1 MSTRAV
7 STADTSAKAGAC
19 LCGAVRYR
27 VTGPLRPVVACH
39 CSQCRRT
46 TGHFMAATAARR
58 CDFELISQAELK
70 WYVSSPEARR
80 GFCARCG
87 STLFWEGAGR
97 DYISIAAGTLD
108 GATGLTT
115 ARHTFVADKGDY
127 YELSDG
133 VPQSADGHFS
143 VEIPAAD

>member
-1 MSTRAV
+1 MN
-7 STADTSAKAGAC
+7 SARTGGC

-39 CSQCRRT
+39 CTQCRRT
-46 TGHFMAATAARR
+46 TGHFMAATAAWRR
-58 CDFELISQAELK
+58 DFELISQAELK

-80 GFCARCG
+80 GFCGRCG
-87 STLFWEGAGR
+87 ATLFWEGAGR

-115 ARHTFVADKGDY
+115 ARHIFVADKGDY
-127 YELSDG
+127 YELTDG
-133 VPQSADGHFS
+133 VPQSADGNFS
-143 VEIPAAD
+143 VGIPDR